1 MFETYFLFAHLS
13 FIQTYG
19 IAVKAYELGLVT
31 VEKPSGF
38 VYRQPPGA
46 YPNNAPRASDFA
58 SYQSLQNTSQAS

>member
-38 VYRQPPGA
+38 VYRQPPGGL
-46 YPNNAPRASDFA
+46 RK
-58 SYQSLQNTSQAS
+58 